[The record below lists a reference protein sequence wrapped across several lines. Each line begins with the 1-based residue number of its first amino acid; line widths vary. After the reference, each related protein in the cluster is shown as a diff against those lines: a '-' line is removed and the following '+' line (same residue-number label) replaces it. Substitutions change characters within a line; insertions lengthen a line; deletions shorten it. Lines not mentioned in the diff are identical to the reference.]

1 MILFKNL
8 HNSNR
13 NKQFNFVPRYYDE
26 DKEQLNDRY
35 KRIEAE
41 LNGKSTLKGS
51 FGAYRLKDKWKKN
64 KNTSNFE
71 KKSNVRLAFITLLL
85 FAMCY
90 WMLYL

>member
-1 MILFKNL
+1 
-8 HNSNR
+8 
-13 NKQFNFVPRYYDE
+13 VPRYYDE
-26 DKEQLNDRY
+26 EKEQLNDRY

-51 FGAYRLKDKWKKN
+51 FGSYRLKDKWKRN

-85 FAMCY
+85 FALCY